1 MSYATND
8 AQAQWAALSTN
19 PSHDLKFSIPR
30 VAAQIPDTHRMDTY
44 LVREKAVEKQLDE
57 QFWSHISHHEEQNEV
72 DFATY
77 WTDRVLCRLSIY
89 NTSLT
94 HISDDKLRD
103 QLSTLLA
110 AYAQQEL
117 IPDALTKAQA
127 QNLLLSRRTRKNTSR
142 LESVLKSAT
151 ANPMTALEKFAHKQ
165 TISVP
170 SPSTLASTRT
180 TMADDMRRRMQKL
193 KPTDGPALFLT
204 LVILLF
210 AKHHDDNIV
219 YATGKFAPKLLKLLK
234 GRIDE
239 ETYTKLDMWKEAAKA
254 GTLSEADKEGMV
266 ALVAEA

>member
-19 PSHDLKFSIPR
+19 PTHDIKFSIPR
-30 VAAQIPDTHRMDTY
+30 IATQIPDSHHMDTY

-57 QFWSHISHHEEQNEV
+57 QFWTHIAHHEAQNEAE
-72 DFATY
+72 FATY

-89 NTSLT
+89 NISLT
-94 HISDDKLRD
+94 HVSDDKLRD
-103 QLSTLLA
+103 QLSTLLT

-142 LESVLKSAT
+142 LESVLKSAA
-151 ANPMTALEKFAHKQ
+151 ANPTTALEKFANKQ
-165 TISVP
+165 TISLP
-170 SPSTLASTRT
+170 SSSTLASTRT

-193 KPTDGPALFLT
+193 KPADGPALFLT

-210 AKHHDDNIV
+210 AKHHDDSIV
-219 YATGKFAPKLLKLLK
+219 YATGKFAPKLLRLLK
-234 GRIDE
+234 GTVDE
-239 ETYTKLDMWKEAAKA
+239 EMYKKLDLWKEAAKA
-254 GTLSEADKEGMV
+254 GTLSKVDKESMV